1 MTSDQSIDDVDNVDD
16 EDDVDDDDDDD
27 RHLVAVDHQ
36 RKGKWD
42 HNSNHLM

>member
-1 MTSDQSIDDVDNVDD
+1 MTSDQSIDDVDNDDD
-16 EDDVDDDDDDD
+16 EDDVDVDVDD